1 MKTIA
6 ILAAAS
12 LGILAAMPAS
22 ADNRRGGHHSKPMID
37 VGATVGGKHNPLASI
52 DATVKGVANVD
63 ADILSSNRKGT
74 SILDLNANLGKLGVN
89 LDLDASKKKG
99 LDLDL
104 NISKS
109 RGRGNSGGHG
119 NYDFGGGVG
128 H

>member
-12 LGILAAMPAS
+12 LGLLAAMPAS
-22 ADNRRGGHHSKPMID
+22 ADNRRHGNSKPLID
-37 VGATVGGKHNPLASI
+37 VGATVGGKHNPLASV

-74 SILDLNANLGKLGVN
+74 SILDLNANVGKLGAN
-89 LDLDASKKKG
+89 LDLDISKKKG

-104 NISKS
+104 NVGKS
-109 RGRGNSGGHG
+109 RGRSNGGHG

-128 H
+128 N